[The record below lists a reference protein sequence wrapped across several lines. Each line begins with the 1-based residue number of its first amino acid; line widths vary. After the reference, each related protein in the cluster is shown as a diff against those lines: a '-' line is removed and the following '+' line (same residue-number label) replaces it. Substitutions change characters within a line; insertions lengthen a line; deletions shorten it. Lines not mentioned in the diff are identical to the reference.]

1 MALQPTTQPPAQ
13 RQGQSQKPG
22 QSQRPGQ
29 QPAVAE
35 LAGAVD
41 LGSSKITCINAKAED
56 DVLTEICSYAT
67 EESRGIDRGE
77 IVHLDD
83 AAEAVAAA
91 ITKAQAAAGVEC
103 RKYFVGVAGK
113 RSQGLKSRGVGT
125 LSRENHEITETD
137 VLLALKAARK
147 ISLPPDQQIIDS
159 VPQSFTVDDSP
170 GLRNPVGMTGNRLDA
185 EVYLATDSIS
195 SVRNI
200 GACML
205 KAGYKCESVLFE
217 PFATAEAVLT
227 ADEKQLGTVQIDIGE
242 GTMNIVVYYGGAPRY
257 ARVLP
262 IGGGQIVRDVAIG
275 LSTTMA
281 AARDLVHTRGVACDT
296 LIGAME
302 AKQVLDVRT
311 PDSTVPHKCTLG
323 KLCYI
328 IECRVEEMFEI
339 AKKEIQKSGSANY
352 STAGVVLTGG
362 TALLKGITNKA
373 EQVFDTGAR
382 VGRAKAF
389 TNHPVLGENPAFAT
403 AVGLLAYGVRV
414 RSLIEKQQPN
424 PVVDAVL
431 KVYNR
436 IREFF

>member
-1 MALQPTTQPPAQ
+1 MALQSTTSPQPPAQ
-13 RQGQSQKPG
+13 RQGQSLKPG
-22 QSQRPGQ
+22 QP
-29 QPAVAE
+29 PAVAE

-41 LGSSKITCINAKAED
+41 LGTSKITCIIAKAQD
-56 DVLTEICSYAT
+56 DVLAEICSYAT

-77 IVHLDD
+77 IVHLDE
-83 AAEAVAAA
+83 AAAAVAAA

-113 RSQGLKSRGVGT
+113 R
-125 LSRENHEITETD
+125 
-137 VLLALKAARK
+137 
-147 ISLPPDQQIIDS
+147 SLPPDQQIIDS

-185 EVYLATDSIS
+185 EIYLATDSIS
-195 SVRNI
+195 SVRNV
-200 GACML
+200 GVCML

-227 ADEKQLGTVQIDIGE
+227 PDEKQLGTVQIDIGE

-281 AARDLVHTRGVACDT
+281 AARDLVHNRGVACDT

-302 AKQVLDVRT
+302 AKQVLDVPT

-389 TNHPVLGENPAFAT
+389 TNHPVLGENPAYAT

-414 RSLIEKQQPN
+414 RNLIEKEQPN